1 MAVRRRANDGRK
13 SYSDVTRLFV
23 LEWMG
28 DGWHPYEYRPEAYV
42 EDWKALLPPEI
53 RDEEG
58 VRYDKAVG
66 IYLRGDAISFHSYSA
81 SWDGE
86 YGYTFPDGGVM
97 SWLDVRV
104 EYRNGGRFALSEP
117 YAPEGQE
124 GYLEDYRKMM
134 EQ

>member
-1 MAVRRRANDGRK
+1 MLKCTYIVERIDGDYAMLRR
-13 SYSDVTRLFV
+13 
-23 LEWMG
+23 
-28 DGWHPYEYRPEAYV
+28 
-42 EDWKALLPPEI
+42 EDETDQKAEPKMTARALLPPEI